1 MLRIVL
7 SLVSSLQ
14 IGARIKDAIE
24 RSVKK
29 AVVIAI
35 AAVVFLF
42 AIAFGLVAAYQA
54 LIVYDFTSLEAAGI
68 VAGALVALGLIV
80 LAFLPLVSRPKD
92 ADAKSRQRA
101 RRRHGHDR
109 SERRQG
115 DEAGGPAHASGRRLR
130 RRPSRQPAPLTAVR
144 GDVPMSFR
152 DAS

>member
-80 LAFLPLVSRPKD
+80 LAFLPLVSRPKEQTQSLVNAPAEGMAMID
-92 ADAKSRQRA
+92 QGVGKAMKQVGPLTLLAVAFAAGLLAS
-101 RRRHGHDR
+101 RRR
-109 SERRQG
+109 
-115 DEAGGPAHASGRRLR
+115 
-130 RRPSRQPAPLTAVR
+130 
-144 GDVPMSFR
+144 
-152 DAS
+152 